1 MDCKRGTSLAGG
13 NEINRIMKE
22 LLIFILENITGSKEF
37 EVDEQETEQGK
48 VDLLVKA
55 PQNLAGL
62 IIGKQGKTIKNI
74 RRLVSVRAALED
86 KVVNISLQE

>member
-1 MDCKRGTSLAGG
+1 
-13 NEINRIMKE
+13 MKE
-22 LLIFILENITGSKEF
+22 LLLFILENITGSKEF
-37 EVDEQETEQGK
+37 EVEEQETEEGK

-55 PQNLAGL
+55 PQDLAGL

-74 RRLVSVRAALED
+74 RRLISVRAALEN

>member
-1 MDCKRGTSLAGG
+1 
-13 NEINRIMKE
+13 MKD
-22 LLIFILENITGSKEF
+22 LLVFILENITGSKDI
-37 EVDEQETEQGK
+37 EVEEQETELGK

-55 PQNLAGL
+55 PEEITGL

-74 RRLVSVRAALED
+74 RKLVSVRAALED